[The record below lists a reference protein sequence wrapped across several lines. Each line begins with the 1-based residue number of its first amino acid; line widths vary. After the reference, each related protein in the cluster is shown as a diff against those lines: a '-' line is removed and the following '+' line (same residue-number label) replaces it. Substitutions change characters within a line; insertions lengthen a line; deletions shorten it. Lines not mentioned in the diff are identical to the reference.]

1 MNTTMRWATML
12 TLGLMLVG
20 GGAAVAQ
27 QSDEGERL
35 LTDFN
40 DRNGGGVIDEDLDA
54 LTPAQMSDRAA
65 NKIDAMRVT
74 LESTTQLLDNARDEE
89 RDILKINCIN
99 EKLASIRGF
108 VKVSEQSYVS
118 LTDSVSANDGAA
130 SRHHYTLVSIAGQR
144 VSGLG
149 EEARVC
155 AGEELRYADDAVL
168 EVSVDPGIG
177 SPDEDFL
184 ADEREVLDRLPELTP
199 YQ

>member
-1 MNTTMRWATML
+1 MNTTMRWATMIVL
-12 TLGLMLVG
+12 ALMLAG
-20 GGAAVAQ
+20 GSAVAQ
-27 QSDEGERL
+27 QGDDSERL

-54 LTPAQMSDRAA
+54 LTPAQMNERAA

-74 LESTTQLLDNARDEE
+74 LESTTQLLESARDDE
-89 RDILKINCIN
+89 RDILKINCVN
-99 EKLASIRGF
+99 EKLASIKGF

-118 LTDSVSANDGAA
+118 LSDSVAANDSAA
-130 SRHHYTLVSIAGQR
+130 SRHHYTLISIAGQR

-177 SPDEDFL
+177 SPDEEFL
-184 ADEREVLDRLPELTP
+184 GDERDVLDRLPELTP

>member
-1 MNTTMRWATML
+1 MNTTMRWATMVGL
-12 TLGLMLVG
+12 TLLLAGPSAL
-20 GGAAVAQ
+20 AQ
-27 QSDEGERL
+27 QNGDGERL

-40 DRNGGGVIDEDLDA
+40 DRNGGGVIDEDLDS
-54 LTPAQMSDRAA
+54 LSPGQMGERAA

-74 LESTTQLLDNARDEE
+74 LESTNQLLESARDEE
-89 RDILKINCIN
+89 RDILKINCVN

-118 LTDSVSANDGAA
+118 LSDSVAANDLEA
-130 SRHHYTLVSIAGQR
+130 SKHHYTLISIAGQR

-155 AGEELRYADDAVL
+155 AGQELRYADDAVL

-177 SPDEDFL
+177 SPDEEFL
-184 ADEREVLDRLPELTP
+184 GDEREVLDRLPELTP